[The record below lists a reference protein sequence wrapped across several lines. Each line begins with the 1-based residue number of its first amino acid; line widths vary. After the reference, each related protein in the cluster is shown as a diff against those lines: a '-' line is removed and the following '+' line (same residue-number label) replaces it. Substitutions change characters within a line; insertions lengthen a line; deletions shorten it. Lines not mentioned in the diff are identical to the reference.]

1 MIPALQRYNVGAL
14 VQIVEISMICRGLFL
29 CKCEYSIDK

>member
-29 CKCEYSIDK
+29 FNRKYQSE